1 MLKKIEGFCVKIR
14 AFTCMFNNNLSSHFE
29 VPLVQNPHHSISI
42 VLESINYYKTAIFP
56 LYYLKM
62 DFTFKT
68 VDIYLV
74 DLQIISYFLIIQ
86 ILIFFGD
93 FYLIFLPL
101 TCYSELL
108 LSFF

>member
-1 MLKKIEGFCVKIR
+1 MLKKIKGFCVKIR

-29 VPLVQNPHHSISI
+29 VPLVQNPHHSFSI

-86 ILIFFGD
+86 ILIFF
-93 FYLIFLPL
+93 
-101 TCYSELL
+101 
-108 LSFF
+108 